1 MPKTNKQ
8 TNKQEL
14 EKKNACCCEDKSLV
28 VKIDI
33 IIVLSYFVEKVFL
46 NFILKVLKLMQS
58 FSSFGKLL
66 QTDSFKKEM
75 QC

>member
-1 MPKTNKQ
+1 MPKKKQ
-8 TNKQEL
+8 TKKKNQR
-14 EKKNACCCEDKSLV
+14 KNACCCEDKSLV

-58 FSSFGKLL
+58 FSSFGKLF
-66 QTDSFKKEM
+66 QTDRVKKEM